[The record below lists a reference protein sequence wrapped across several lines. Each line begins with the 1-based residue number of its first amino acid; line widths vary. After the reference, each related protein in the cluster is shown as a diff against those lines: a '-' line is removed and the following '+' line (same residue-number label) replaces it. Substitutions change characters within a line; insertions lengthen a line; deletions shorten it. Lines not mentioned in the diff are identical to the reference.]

1 MFRIFY
7 LKEEQIIKKTSL
19 NDYEE
24 NLKEYKNNYPT
35 LFEALYQMFFSLNI
49 SDQKAMELTYDIL
62 EKAKSIIKYNFDL
75 IKEDYP

>member
-7 LKEEQIIKKTSL
+7 LKLEQIIKKTSL

-35 LFEALYQMFFSLNI
+35 LFA
-49 SDQKAMELTYDIL
+49 A
-62 EKAKSIIKYNFDL
+62 
-75 IKEDYP
+75 